1 MRFILK
7 GFTQEMGFRV
17 FEFEK
22 VDEDQTRTAYTISAD
37 LALTR
42 RYDIRIQDLPLL
54 CRLSLERHEAS
65 DDTRSFIFRRGNEQ
79 PCDEMQGGGRCSIAE
94 APRTS
99 SGVFSPRRAGMTRLA
114 AGEPGRPG
122 TPAPPDT

>member
-7 GFTQEMGFRV
+7 GFTQEMGIRV
-17 FEFEK
+17 FAFER
-22 VDEDQTRTAYTISAD
+22 VGEDQTRTEYTISAD

-65 DDTRSFIFRRGNEQ
+65 DDTRSFIFTEG
-79 PCDEMQGGGRCSIAE
+79 EMSSHATKCKAE
-94 APRTS
+94 ADAASLKRRAHHPA
-99 SGVFSPRRAGMTRLA
+99 FSPRAGQA
-114 AGEPGRPG
+114 
-122 TPAPPDT
+122 

>member
-17 FEFEK
+17 FEFVK
-22 VDEDQTRTAYTISAD
+22 VDEDQTRTEYTISAD

-54 CRLSLERHEAS
+54 CRLSLERHETA
-65 DDTRSFIFRRGNEQ
+65 DDTHTFIFTEGEMSSHATKCKAAADAASLKRRAHHPG
-79 PCDEMQGGGRCSIAE
+79 
-94 APRTS
+94 
-99 SGVFSPRRAGMTRLA
+99 FSRRAGQA
-114 AGEPGRPG
+114 
-122 TPAPPDT
+122 

>member
-7 GFTQEMGFRV
+7 GFTQEIGFRV

-22 VDEDQTRTAYTISAD
+22 VDEDQTRTEYTVSAD

-54 CRLSLERHEAS
+54 CRLFLERHEAS
-65 DDTRSFIFRRGNEQ
+65 DDTRSFIFTEGEMSSHAMKCKTAADAASLKRRAHHPE
-79 PCDEMQGGGRCSIAE
+79 
-94 APRTS
+94 
-99 SGVFSPRRAGMTRLA
+99 FSRRAGQ
-114 AGEPGRPG
+114 E
-122 TPAPPDT
+122 

>member
-17 FEFEK
+17 FEFVK
-22 VDEDQTRTAYTISAD
+22 VGEDQTRTEYTISAD

-65 DDTRSFIFRRGNEQ
+65 DDTRSFIFTEG
-79 PCDEMQGGGRCSIAE
+79 EMSCHATKCKAAAE
-94 APRTS
+94 AASLKRRAYHPA
-99 SGVFSPRRAGMTRLA
+99 FSRRAGQ
-114 AGEPGRPG
+114 E
-122 TPAPPDT
+122 